1 MSKRSAAIRRGG
13 VVVVLA
19 VLAALVAILGGV
31 RSGAPSTAR
40 ADSVPPYRDA
50 SLPVDQRVQDL
61 LSRMTLKEKVGQMGQ
76 INVGV
81 LQGDPT
87 TPWDRG
93 PLNADQL
100 NDVLNVNQ
108 IGSILSGG
116 GAWPPVGDDGR
127 AWADEINTIQ
137 KFALDHSP
145 LGIPIIY
152 GADAVHGHNN
162 LFDATMVPHQIGLG
176 ATFDP
181 ALAERLGHA
190 TASAVRATGVVWDFA
205 PVLDTERDLR
215 WGRSYE
221 PFGEDPLLTG
231 TLGAATIRGLQ
242 GRDLASPTSVVATAK
257 HFTGYSAPDSGFDRT
272 DATIGPAE
280 LQDLHLPPFQQ
291 GIDAG
296 VGTVMVNSGSVNGE
310 PVHASHH
317 LLTDVLRGQL
327 HFKGVVI
334 SDWQDVQNLR
344 DKYHVAATMEDAI
357 ALAVNAGLDMSMI
370 PLDAGSPTDGFV
382 PNLLKAV
389 ADNKVTEDRINES
402 VARILAL
409 KFRLG
414 LFEHPYVDA
423 SQANAAVENPADR
436 PLARKAAQESL
447 VLLGNDGVLPL
458 SRHARKILVTG
469 PASDSPTNQLGGWSV
484 AWQGAFNLPPDI
496 PIPEVTTIKEGVQ
509 QAAGRGAQVI
519 WKQGAP
525 VADTTNRK
533 PDGSVDPTLP
543 QPPDP
548 LNDPNN
554 ATAVAQRQDAVAAA
568 KGVDAIV
575 VAVGESPYAEGQG
588 DDATPELPLAQAKL
602 VDDLEAT
609 GKPVIVVVVAGRPLV
624 MNQQLDHADASL
636 MAFLPGSE
644 GGAAI
649 GDTLFGKVNPSGRL
663 PVSWPKAS
671 SQLPLAYNEPGKP
684 YDPRYPFGYG
694 LSYTRFDLSRL
705 RAPSHVQAGDRF
717 EASVKVANAGRRAGE
732 DIVLAFVQRPDGARQ
747 LVAFTRV
754 AVGKRSGRK
763 VALSFDVSRLAVT
776 QSSGERAVTPG
787 TYTLMVGG
795 LSQAFQVG

>member
-1 MSKRSAAIRRGG
+1 MSRSSTVRGG
-13 VVVVLA
+13 AVLLA
-19 VLAALVAILGGV
+19 VLATLAVILGGT
-31 RSGAPSTAR
+31 RSGAPSAAQAEATPA
-40 ADSVPPYRDA
+40 YRDA
-50 SLPVDQRVQDL
+50 SLPIDQRVSDL
-61 LSRMTLKEKVGQMGQ
+61 LGRMTLKEKVGQMGQ
-76 INVGV
+76 INVEV
-81 LQGDPT
+81 LQGVPD

-93 PLNADQL
+93 PLNPDL
-100 NDVLNVNQ
+100 MNDVLNVNQ

-116 GAWPPVGDDGR
+116 GAWPPVGDDGK
-127 AWADEINTIQ
+127 AWADEINAIQ
-137 KFALDHSP
+137 KFALDHSR

-181 ALAERLGHA
+181 ALAARLGQS
-190 TASAVRATGVVWDFA
+190 TARAVRATGVVWDFA

-221 PFGEDPLLTG
+221 PFSEDPLVNSV
-231 TLGAATIRGLQ
+231 LGAATIRGLQ
-242 GRDLASPTSVVATAK
+242 GPSLASAGSVAATAK
-257 HFTGYSAPDSGFDRT
+257 HFVGYSAPDSGFDRT
-272 DATIGPAE
+272 NATIGDDE
-280 LQDLHLPPFQQ
+280 LQSIHLPPFEA

-296 VGTVMVNSGSVNGE
+296 VATVMVNSGSVNGE

-334 SDWQDVQNLR
+334 SDWQDVENLIT
-344 DKYHVAATMEDAI
+344 KYHVAANMEDAI

-370 PLDAGSPTDGFV
+370 PLDAGSADNGFV

-389 ADNKVTEDRINES
+389 ADGKVSEARVDQS
-402 VARILAL
+402 VARILTL

-414 LFEHPYVDA
+414 LFEHPFVDA
-423 SQANAAVENPADR
+423 DKANAAVEDPANR
-436 PLARKAAQESL
+436 TLARKAAQESL
-447 VLLGNDGVLPL
+447 VLLGNDGTLPL
-458 SRHARKILVTG
+458 SRKAHKILVTG
-469 PASDSPTNQLGGWSV
+469 PASDSATNQLGGWSV

-496 PIPEVTTIKEGVQ
+496 PIPEVTTVREGVQ
-509 QAAGRGAQVI
+509 QAAGPGTKVI

-525 VADTTNRK
+525 VADTTNRTA
-533 PDGSVDPTLP
+533 PDGTTDPTLA

-548 LNDPNN
+548 LNDPANP
-554 ATAVAQRQDAVAAA
+554 TAVTERQEAVAAA

-602 VDDLEAT
+602 IDDLAAT
-609 GKPVIVVVVAGRPLV
+609 GKPVIVVVIAGRPLV
-624 MNQQLDHADASL
+624 MNHQLDEAAASV

-649 GDTLFGKVNPSGRL
+649 GDALFGKVNPSGRL

-694 LSYTRFDLSRL
+694 LSYTRFEV
-705 RAPSHVQAGDRF
+705 SHLKVSPGDTVR
-717 EASVKVANAGRRAGE
+717 ASVKVRNVGSRAGT
-732 DIVLAFVQRPDGARQ
+732 DTVLAFVQSSDGARKLAAFRRVSLDARHGAKVTLTFPAPAPGSYE
-747 LVAFTRV
+747 LVVGDQTREFT
-754 AVGKRSGRK
+754 VG
-763 VALSFDVSRLAVT
+763 
-776 QSSGERAVTPG
+776 
-787 TYTLMVGG
+787 
-795 LSQAFQVG
+795 

>member
-1 MSKRSAAIRRGG
+1 MRKRSAG
-13 VVVVLA
+13 VVVVVA
-19 VLAALVAILGGV
+19 VLATLAAILGGLGDG
-31 RSGAPSTAR
+31 RPTAAS
-40 ADSVPPYRDA
+40 ADTTPPYLNA
-50 SLPVDQRVQDL
+50 ALPPGQRAQDL
-61 LSRMTLKEKVGQMGQ
+61 VSRMTLKEKVGQMGQ
-76 INVGV
+76 INVAV
-81 LQGDPT
+81 LQGDPS

-93 PLNADQL
+93 PLNPAQL
-100 NDVLNVNQ
+100 DDVLNVNQ

-127 AWADEINTIQ
+127 AWAEEINAIQ
-137 KFALDHSP
+137 RFALDHSR

-181 ALAERLGHA
+181 ALAERLGRG
-190 TASAVRATGVVWDFA
+190 TARAVRATGVVWDFA

-242 GRDLASPTSVVATAK
+242 NGGNLNSPKSVVATAK
-257 HFTGYSAPDSGFDRT
+257 HFVGYSAPDSGFDRT
-272 DATIGPAE
+272 DATIDQAE

-334 SDWQDVQNLR
+334 SDWQDVENLKT
-344 DKYHVAATMEDAI
+344 KYHVADTMEDAI
-357 ALAVNAGLDMSMI
+357 ALSVNAGLDMSMI
-370 PLDAGSPTDGFV
+370 PLDAGSPENGFV

-389 ADNKVTEDRINES
+389 DDKKVTEERIDQS

-414 LFEHPYVDA
+414 LFEHPFVDA
-423 SQANAAVENPADR
+423 GRANAAVEDPADR

-447 VLLGNDGVLPL
+447 VLLGNDDALPL
-458 SRHARKILVTG
+458 SHHARKILVTG
-469 PASDSPTNQLGGWSV
+469 PASDSPTNQLGGWTLG
-484 AWQGAFNLPPDI
+484 WQGAFNLPPDI
-496 PIPEVTTIKEGVQ
+496 PLPEVTTIKEGVQ
-509 QAAGRGAQVI
+509 QAAGSGAQVL

-543 QPPDP
+543 QPPDA

-554 ATAVAQRQDAVAAA
+554 PTAVAQRQEAVAAA
-568 KGVDAIV
+568 KGVDAVV

-602 VDDLEAT
+602 IDDLEAT

-624 MNQQLDHADASL
+624 MNQQLDKAAASL

-649 GDTLFGKVNPSGRL
+649 GDVLFGKVNPSGRL

-671 SQLPLAYNEPGKP
+671 SQLPLAYNERGRP
-684 YDPRYPFGYG
+684 YDPRYPFGHG
-694 LSYTRFDLSRL
+694 LSYTRFDLSKL
-705 RAPSHVQAGDRF
+705 RGPSHVHANDRF
-717 EASVKVANAGRRAGE
+717 EASVKVANVGRRAGE
-732 DIVLAFVQRPDGARQ
+732 DIVLAFVQRPDGGRQ

-754 AVGKRSGRK
+754 ALGRGDGAK
-763 VALSFDVSRLAVT
+763 AKLRFSVSRLAVT
-776 QSSGERAVTPG
+776 QPSGQRAVTPG
-787 TYTLMVGG
+787 SYELLVGG
-795 LSQAFQVG
+795 LSQTFQVG

>member
-1 MSKRSAAIRRGG
+1 MSTRSAAIRRGG
-13 VVVVLA
+13 VVVVA
-19 VLAALVAILGGV
+19 VLATLAVILGAT
-31 RSGAPSTAR
+31 RSGAPTAQ
-40 ADSVPPYRDA
+40 AQAPPAYRDA
-50 SLPVDQRVQDL
+50 SLPIDQRVSDL

-76 INVGV
+76 INVQV
-81 LQGDPT
+81 LQGDPS

-93 PLNADQL
+93 PLNPALLD
-100 NDVLNVNQ
+100 DVLNVNQ

-116 GAWPPVGDDGR
+116 GAWPPVGDDGK
-127 AWADEINTIQ
+127 AWAEEINAIQ
-137 KFALDHSP
+137 KFALDHSR

-181 ALAERLGHA
+181 ALAARLGQS
-190 TASAVRATGVVWDFA
+190 TARAVRATGVVWDFA
-205 PVLDTERDLR
+205 PVFDTERDLR

-221 PFGEDPLLTG
+221 PFSEDPLVNAM
-231 TLGAATIRGLQ
+231 LGSATVRGLQ
-242 GRDLASPTSVVATAK
+242 GSLSSSGSVAATAK
-257 HFTGYSAPDSGFDRT
+257 HFVGYSAPDSGFDRT
-272 DATIGPAE
+272 NATISDAE
-280 LQDLHLPPFQQ
+280 LQSIHLPPFKA

-296 VGTVMVNSGSVNGE
+296 VATVMVNSGSVNGE

-334 SDWQDVQNLR
+334 SDWQDVENLIT
-344 DKYHVAATMEDAI
+344 KYHVAAKMEDAI

-370 PLDAGSPTDGFV
+370 PLDAGSPDNGFV

-389 ADNKVTEDRINES
+389 ADGKVTEARIDQS

-409 KFRLG
+409 KLRLG
-414 LFEHPYVDA
+414 LFEHPFADA
-423 SQANAAVENPADR
+423 DKANAAVEDPANR
-436 PLARKAAQESL
+436 PLAREAAQESL
-447 VLLGNDGVLPL
+447 VLLGNDGTLPL
-458 SRHARKILVTG
+458 SRTAHKVLVTG
-469 PASDSPTNQLGGWSV
+469 PSSDSPTNQLGGWTIG
-484 AWQGAFNLPPDI
+484 WQGAFNLPPDI
-496 PIPEVTTIKEGVQ
+496 PLPEVTTVREGVQ
-509 QAAGRGAQVI
+509 QAAGAGTKVI
-519 WKQGAP
+519 WRQGAP

-543 QPPDP
+543 QPVDP
-548 LNDPNN
+548 LNDPDNP
-554 ATAVAQRQDAVAAA
+554 TAVAQRQEAVAAA

-602 VDDLEAT
+602 IDDLAAT
-609 GKPVIVVVVAGRPLV
+609 GKPVIVVVIAGRPLV
-624 MNQQLDHADASL
+624 MNHQLDEAAASL

-649 GDTLFGKVNPSGRL
+649 GDVLFGKVNPSGRL

-694 LSYTRFDLSRL
+694 RSYTRFELGK
-705 RAPSHVQAGDRF
+705 PSVHGDR
-717 EASVKVANAGRRAGE
+717 ASVVVRN
-732 DIVLAFVQRPDGARQ
+732 
-747 LVAFTRV
+747 
-754 AVGKRSGRK
+754 VGKRSGDRT
-763 VALSFDVSRLAVT
+763 VLAFDGSRLVGFTRVHLAPGERTKAQLTVASG
-776 QSSGERAVTPG
+776 SSGVVVR
-787 TYTLMVGG
+787 
-795 LSQAFQVG
+795 